1 MKRLTDFIERKI
13 ELKEMPNLYTGN
25 PNVKIGNKYKIKD
38 VEGSNF
44 WLHDDDGRLCTF
56 GSCRFVLN

>member
-1 MKRLTDFIERKI
+1 MKRLTDFIGKEI

-44 WLHDDDGRLCTF
+44 WLYDDDGRLCTF